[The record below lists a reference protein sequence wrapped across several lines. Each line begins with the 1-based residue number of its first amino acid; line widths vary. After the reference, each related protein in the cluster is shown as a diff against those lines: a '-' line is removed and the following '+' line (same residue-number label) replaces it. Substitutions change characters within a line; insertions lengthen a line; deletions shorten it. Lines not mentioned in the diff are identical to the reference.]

1 MTEKVAIFL
10 DVENLSGWL
19 KSGGGEQL
27 LAHANKLGQVAVRKA
42 YGDFSVPSVS
52 LRQAELNLL
61 GFEFVH
67 VYHSVKGKNSADIQI
82 TVDAMEYFARMPEV
96 GWFVLATG
104 DSDFSPLFRKLRELG
119 KSVVGIG
126 PCSALS
132 KAVKKSC
139 TQFIYTEK
147 QSIGKQPTEKQ
158 TQVNTAEMSK
168 ARQRKHAIKLL
179 KQVLDKLPDGA
190 NLSQVKNDMLIAN
203 SAFDEKALGF
213 SSFKKFLQSAPEIGL
228 LYQQKNV
235 WHIKAVNIT
244 ATKNSRKTT
253 PSK

>member
-19 KSGGGEQL
+19 KSGGGEHL

-82 TVDAMEYFARMPEV
+82 TVDAMEYFARMPDV

-126 PCSALS
+126 PRSALS

-147 QSIGKQPTEKQ
+147 QLTEKKAVEKQ
-158 TQVNTAEMSK
+158 TPANTADLSK
-168 ARQRKHAIKLL
+168 ARQRRQAIKLL
-179 KQVLDKLPDGA
+179 KQVLDKLPHGA
-190 NLSQVKNDMLIAN
+190 NLSQVKKAMLTTN
-203 SAFDEKALGF
+203 SAFDEKILGF

-228 LYQQKNV
+228 LYQQKSV
-235 WHIKAVNIT
+235 WHIRSASTTVAKNARKA
-244 ATKNSRKTT
+244 T